1 MLLVLVLVVVG
12 VALVYGY
19 GEFRWNSET
28 ARLRARLD
36 ARWLPS
42 PAKRVD
48 VRELERLPAPV
59 QRYLRTVLAAD
70 QLIVAAVTLGQEGT
84 FNLKEDDPRWTRFT
98 ATQRVITR
106 QPGFDW
112 NARIVIL
119 PGLFVRVHDG
129 YGAGEGYLKAA
140 VLGLLSKANLRDAGD
155 LAVGEL
161 MRFLAEAVWYPTL
174 LLPSQGTR
182 WTAVDQHS
190 ARATFKDGSVETS
203 LLFHF
208 QPDGLVDTVRAES
221 RSRGSGPGA
230 GSMPWECR
238 LWNYQKRDGLLI
250 PLEGEAAWV
259 TPTGLKPYWRGRIT
273 RLAYDF
279 ST

>member
-1 MLLVLVLVVVG
+1 MFLVLVLVLFG
-12 VALVYGY
+12 VALVYGC
-19 GEFRWNSET
+19 GEYRWNSET
-28 ARLRARLD
+28 ARLRRRLEERGRPG
-36 ARWLPS
+36 A
-42 PAKRVD
+42 AKRVNLS
-48 VRELERLPAPV
+48 ELERLPVPV
-59 QRYLRTVLAAD
+59 QRYVRAVLPAD
-70 QLIVAAVTLGQEGT
+70 QQMVAAVTLEQEGT
-84 FNLKEDDPRWTRFT
+84 FNLREDDPRWTRFT
-98 ATQRVITR
+98 ATQRVITDP
-106 QPGFDW
+106 PGFDW
-112 NARIVIL
+112 NARIVLL

-140 VLGLLSKANLRDAGD
+140 VLGLLSKADVRDAGD

-182 WTAVDQHS
+182 WTAVDPHS

-208 QPDGLVDTVRAES
+208 QPDGLVDTVRADA
-221 RSRGSGPGA
+221 RSRGTGPGA
-230 GSMPWECR
+230 VSMPWECR
-238 LWNYQKRDGLLI
+238 LWNYQKRVGVLV

-273 RLAYDF
+273 RLTYEF
-279 ST
+279 SR